1 MRSCAH
7 STEATGGKRGCLS
20 PALVPLSRNWPRD
33 LQHPTLYRFN
43 HRLRLSIDYSRFQQA
58 VSLRHYIPA
67 TLAVVVFLATG
78 APVLAQILGPP
89 LPVPDASGGRVP
101 TRRAPAPYPQ
111 PGGTRTARGV
121 PAPDL
126 PDYAGPQIHYGKVDK
141 IEEKKLVVVTGDKRF
156 LTFDLFKETEVWRED
171 EEVKREDLKV
181 GDTVRVEAD
190 RSERGFFTATRIY
203 IDKPVEPEL
212 VEPPA
217 AEEEPTDEST
227 PEDRPTLRTG
237 TDTWDYAKPPPAEH
251 IPVDE
256 SDPGPPT
263 LRRKSAEESARIQK
277 ERAEAISVPPP
288 QPALP
293 PGADAEDVETFEVTT
308 GPPPPD
314 PLIEKARAQAEA
326 FTASLPN
333 FICRQMVARY
343 HSNEKPANWVAI
355 DLVEAEVA
363 FEDGIESYQSIKV
376 NGKLLKKQEMSELA
390 GGSWSKGEFGTVLSN
405 IFEPWSLTEFKYR
418 KAETLNRIK
427 TKAFWFHVEQ
437 SRSNWEAQMA
447 AVSYLPE
454 YRGSVWIDEET
465 ARVVRIEMEALN
477 LPVSFPVD
485 TLEMNIDYDMVRI
498 GGQEYLLPVHSENLA
513 CLRGDLTCTWNQ
525 IDFRNYRRFSAEST
539 LFQTESE
546 VTFEDKEA
554 PPAEPE
560 SGPEKK

>member
-1 MRSCAH
+1 M
-7 STEATGGKRGCLS
+7 
-20 PALVPLSRNWPRD
+20 
-33 LQHPTLYRFN
+33 
-43 HRLRLSIDYSRFQQA
+43 
-58 VSLRHYIPA
+58 SLRHHRSAIS
-67 TLAVVVFLATG
+67 AVVLLLT
-78 APVLAQILGPP
+78 ICPP
-89 LPVPDASGGRVP
+89 LPAQIAGPRYPGRLSVPDGSGGRVP
-101 TRRAPAPYPQ
+101 TTRAPTPYPY
-111 PGGTRTARGV
+111 PGTGTTTTRTV

-156 LTFDLFKETEVWRED
+156 LTFELFKETEVWRED
-171 EEVKREDLKV
+171 EQLKREDLKV

-190 RSERGFFTATRIY
+190 RSERGFFTASRIY
-203 IDKPVEPEL
+203 IDKPAEPEA
-212 VEPPA
+212 VEPPP
-217 AEEEPTDEST
+217 AEEGTTDESQ

-237 TDTWDYAKPPPAEH
+237 SDTMDYSKPPATEH

-256 SDPGPPT
+256 NDPGPPT
-263 LRRKSAEESARIQK
+263 LRRKSAEEAARIQQ

-288 QPALP
+288 QPAVP
-293 PGADAEDVETFEVTT
+293 PGPGEPALGDSVETFEVKT

-314 PLIEKARAQAEA
+314 PIIEKARAQAEA
-326 FTASLPN
+326 FTSSLPN

-343 HSNEKPANWVAI
+343 QSNDKPANWVAI

-363 FEDGIESYQSIKV
+363 FEEGMESYQSIKV
-376 NGKLLKKQEMSELA
+376 NGKLLKKQEMSELG

-437 SRSNWEAQMA
+437 SRSNWEVQMA

-454 YRGSVWIDEET
+454 YRGSIWIDEET

-485 TLEMNIDYDMVRI
+485 TVEMNIDYDIVRI

-513 CLRGDLTCTWNQ
+513 CLRGDLTCTWNK

-546 VTFEDKEA
+546 VTFENKEA

-560 SGPEKK
+560 PKPATK

>member
-1 MRSCAH
+1 M
-7 STEATGGKRGCLS
+7 
-20 PALVPLSRNWPRD
+20 
-33 LQHPTLYRFN
+33 YRF
-43 HRLRLSIDYSRFQQA
+43 HRRQRHNSNRRPNQQP
-58 VSLRHYIPA
+58 VSLRHYTPAIPA
-67 TLAVVVFLATG
+67 IVLLLTIC
-78 APVLAQILGPP
+78 APLPAQITGPQYP
-89 LPVPDASGGRVP
+89 GRLPVPDGCGGRVP
-101 TRRAPAPYPQ
+101 TTRAPTPYPY
-111 PGGTRTARGV
+111 PGTGTTTTKTA

-156 LTFDLFKETEVWRED
+156 VTFDLFKETEVWRED
-171 EEVKREDLKV
+171 EQIKREDLKV

-203 IDKPVEPEL
+203 IDKPAENEV
-212 VEPPA
+212 VEPPP
-217 AEEEPTDEST
+217 AEEETTKSS
-227 PEDRPTLRTG
+227 PEAGERPTLRTG
-237 TDTWDYAKPPPAEH
+237 TDTWDYSKPPAAEH

-263 LRRKSAEESARIQK
+263 LRRKSAEESARILK
-277 ERAEAISVPPP
+277 ERAEMISVPPP
-288 QPALP
+288 QPAVLP
-293 PGADAEDVETFEVTT
+293 AVGGEDVETFEVRT
-308 GPPPPD
+308 GPPPPN
-314 PLIEKARAQAEA
+314 PIIEKARAQAEA
-326 FTASLPN
+326 FTSSLPN
-333 FICRQMVARY
+333 FICRQMVTRY
-343 HSNEKPANWVAI
+343 QSSEKPANWVAI

-405 IFEPWSLTEFKYR
+405 IFERWSLTEFKYR

-454 YRGSVWIDEET
+454 YRGSIWIDEET

-477 LPVSFPVD
+477 LPISFPVD

-498 GGQEYLLPVHSENLA
+498 GGQEYLLPVHSANLA
-513 CLRGDLTCTWNQ
+513 CLRGDLTCTWNK

-546 VTFEDKEA
+546 ISFDDKEA

-560 SGPEKK
+560 SEPDTK